1 MYVTWVS
8 FYLLFICNTIRNWA
22 MFGPGKFER
31 KKIEKIKNKRKE
43 RMKENKSKFKLNKLF
58 LYVPLLYK
66 N

>member
-1 MYVTWVS
+1 
-8 FYLLFICNTIRNWA
+8 

>member
-1 MYVTWVS
+1 
-8 FYLLFICNTIRNWA
+8 
-22 MFGPGKFER
+22 MFGVKCER
-31 KKIEKIKNKRKE
+31 KKIEKKNKRKV

>member
-1 MYVTWVS
+1 
-8 FYLLFICNTIRNWA
+8 
-22 MFGPGKFER
+22 MFGPGKFDR
-31 KKIEKIKNKRKE
+31 KKIEKNKRKE